1 MKTRFLSF
9 SLLSAFLSIGAVAL
23 TANSA
28 DAFCVLSTYDIP
40 GVPTCNYWE
49 LPGYPGSDVDSSDGN
64 SSDLGNPLDDSDYRA
79 LYDAAEQLPPEEQ
92 AAIADDILSSLY
104 SACIEGENSTQNC
117 QCLVSDMR
125 DSYSDFRLI
134 YIAIYND
141 YYIGLGR
148 DAHPYLERAFRRCGL
163 SI

>member
-9 SLLSAFLSIGAVAL
+9 AFLSSLLSICTVAL

-28 DAFCVLSTYDIP
+28 DAFCLLSTYDIP

-49 LPGYPGSDVDSSDGN
+49 LPGNSGSEVDSSD
-64 SSDLGNPLDDSDYRA
+64 SDGSRQGNPLDDSYYRA

-92 AAIADDILSSLY
+92 AAIANDILSSLY
-104 SACIEGENSTQNC
+104 SGCMEGGNPAQNC
-117 QCLVSDMR
+117 QCLVEDMR
-125 DSYSDFRLI
+125 DTYSDFRLI

-148 DAHPYLERAFRRCGL
+148 DAHPYLESAIRSCGM
-163 SI
+163 II